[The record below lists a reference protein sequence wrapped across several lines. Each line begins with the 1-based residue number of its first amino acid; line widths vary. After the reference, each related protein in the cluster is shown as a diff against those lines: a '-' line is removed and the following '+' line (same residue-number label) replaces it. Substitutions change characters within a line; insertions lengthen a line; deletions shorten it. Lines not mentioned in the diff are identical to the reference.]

1 MDSIWK
7 KMNHNPEKLAFS
19 GHIQTEAAVIG
30 GGMAGI
36 LTAFFL
42 QEAGVKTI
50 LLEAGHIGEGQTGNT
65 TAKITAQHGL
75 LFDGLTASQGAQRAA
90 LYAKANQAGVEEYR
104 RLVKQMDITCDWQDT
119 FSCVCST
126 RDRELME
133 KEALAAAAL
142 GLPAEFVTDTEL
154 AFAVEGGVRLENC
167 ACFSPLDFL
176 YTLAETLTIY
186 ENSEVKKVEEKVI
199 TTAGG
204 EVTAE
209 HIIFAGHFPFLNKPG
224 YYFARMYQERSY
236 CLALSGAGSMKGMY
250 YGVEEEDFSFRGLSH
265 KGRELVLMGG
275 CNHRTGGN
283 EGGRYDRLRA
293 ASRRFWPE
301 CAEAAAWSA
310 QDCMTL
316 DGIPYIGRYS
326 SQTPEW
332 YVATGFGKWGMS
344 HSMVSALLLTD
355 LITGKE
361 NPYEELFTPAR
372 LGWNGAVN
380 LAKQAGWSLK
390 GFMGKRNATAGE
402 YLEDLEPG
410 EGHLVEYGKGK
421 IGAYRDEEGSLHLV
435 TARCPHLGCE
445 LTWNPDEKSWDCPCH
460 GSRFDYEGRVLDGPA
475 QEGIGLVWES

>member
-119 FSCVCST
+119 FSCVYST

-133 KEALAAAAL
+133 NEALAAAAL
-142 GLPAEFVTDTEL
+142 GLPAEFVTETEL
-154 AFAVEGGVRLENC
+154 PFAVEGGVRLENC

-265 KGRELVLMGG
+265 KGREMVLMGG

-355 LITGKE
+355 
-361 NPYEELFTPAR
+361 
-372 LGWNGAVN
+372 
-380 LAKQAGWSLK
+380 
-390 GFMGKRNATAGE
+390 
-402 YLEDLEPG
+402 
-410 EGHLVEYGKGK
+410 
-421 IGAYRDEEGSLHLV
+421 
-435 TARCPHLGCE
+435 
-445 LTWNPDEKSWDCPCH
+445 
-460 GSRFDYEGRVLDGPA
+460 
-475 QEGIGLVWES
+475 

>member
-1 MDSIWK
+1 
-7 KMNHNPEKLAFS
+7 
-19 GHIQTEAAVIG
+19 
-30 GGMAGI
+30 MAGI

-119 FSCVCST
+119 FSCVYST

-142 GLPAEFVTDTEL
+142 GLPAEFVTETEL
-154 AFAVEGGVRLENC
+154 PFAVEGGVRLENC

-380 LAKQAGWSLK
+380 LAKQAGCSLK